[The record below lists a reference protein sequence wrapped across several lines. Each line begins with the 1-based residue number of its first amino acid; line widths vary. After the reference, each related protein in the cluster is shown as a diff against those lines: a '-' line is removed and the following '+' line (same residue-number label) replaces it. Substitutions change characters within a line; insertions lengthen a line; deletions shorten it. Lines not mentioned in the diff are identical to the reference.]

1 MRTAGILIHA
11 ASGENLIFTRDL
23 RLYPKQ
29 QPSGFGAAHWPSACR
44 AGRSPANPTYIH
56 L

>member
-11 ASGENLIFTRDL
+11 ASGANLIFTRDL

-29 QPSGFGAAHWPSACR
+29 QP
-44 AGRSPANPTYIH
+44 
-56 L
+56 